1 MFLSASTTSAY
12 FLSASSFFSY
22 LNILIRGT
30 KMKPIDKERGKKN
43 PHLQPQ
49 FSMKSP
55 KNICLKPLPNEPIP
69 SMIPVIVDVAREL
82 CLRPRSAVAVVTI

>member
-1 MFLSASTTSAY
+1 MSEIKRQREREKGMSECDKERT
-12 FLSASSFFSY
+12 
-22 LNILIRGT
+22 
-30 KMKPIDKERGKKN
+30 KERGKKN